1 MSKKFNYYIK
11 KLKFPFAM
19 LSFILSVVGSIQ
31 VYQGQFNS
39 FIKEVVVIIYSVIK
53 LFTFFP
59 TESVLAN
66 SPLAYELATWM
77 APITTVLGLFS
88 IFTNL
93 YNDSI
98 MALRH
103 INKDRLIVLGSNK
116 ESLTFIKNTISK
128 YPKKRIVCI
137 VDFEEEVDSEIYN
150 LLHVKILRLD
160 YSNPLAE
167 VNKLIIK
174 DEKIFKGKKIVSFEK
189 EPKSYYH
196 IQVLSKL
203 LEGYEGIELY
213 LRTESFR
220 IKEIVEE
227 SMDKIKNFN
236 INYFNIND
244 LMTNEFLQEFNVNN
258 TNGMKESWKDKKF
271 NNLEDIANQVSRAN
285 ILIIGYSH
293 IVNHV
298 LTSLSNLSVINPLKN
313 TKVTIIDQDAK
324 LKFEEFMDYK
334 TRLESVLEY
343 ELIELRNK
351 SRELEDVFREKSK
364 EEAFNAIFFCDED
377 DYTNLINMD
386 RIEKYIRN
394 LSVAVYSSENSDI
407 DTIYE
412 TLKSKIPS
420 LKIFGNVENIV
431 NYDVI
436 INESQL
442 EKAKNFNAYYNSI
455 TSEMMGYE
463 TSDKN
468 IEEQWDSLSN
478 VKKESSWNQSL
489 HQETK
494 HLLLDKFTELEIFEN
509 KSLPSFWKEK
519 LDGHSVDDQVNL
531 IENDIYMNYMTS
543 LEHKRW
549 NNFYYMRDFV
559 FGEVKDESNK
569 KHDCLIDNWED
580 FMSSKQRPKAIYD
593 FISTLALEE
602 K

>member
-11 KLKFPFAM
+11 RLKFPFAM

-150 LLHVKILRLD
+150 LLHVKLLRLD

-271 NNLEDIANQVSRAN
+271 NTLEDIANQVSRAN
-285 ILIIGYSH
+285 ILIIGYSD

-324 LKFEEFMDYK
+324 SKFEEFMDYK

-420 LKIFGNVENIV
+420 LKIFGNIENIV

-519 LDGHSVDDQVNL
+519 LDGHSVDDQVNI

-580 FMSSKQRPKAIYD
+580 FMLSKQRPKAIYD

-602 K
+602 

>member
-150 LLHVKILRLD
+150 LLHVKLLRLD

-324 LKFEEFMDYK
+324 SKFEEFMDYK

-420 LKIFGNVENIV
+420 LKIFGNIENIV

-519 LDGHSVDDQVNL
+519 LDGHSVDDQVNI

-580 FMSSKQRPKAIYD
+580 FMLSKQRPKAIYD

>member
-11 KLKFPFAM
+11 RLKFPFAM

-150 LLHVKILRLD
+150 LLHVKLLRLD

-324 LKFEEFMDYK
+324 SKFEEFMDYK

-420 LKIFGNVENIV
+420 LKIFGNIENIV

-519 LDGHSVDDQVNL
+519 LDGHSVDDQVNI

-580 FMSSKQRPKAIYD
+580 FMLSKQRPKAIYD

-602 K
+602 

>member
-324 LKFEEFMDYK
+324 SKFEEFMDYK

-420 LKIFGNVENIV
+420 LKIFGNIENIV

-519 LDGHSVDDQVNL
+519 LDGHSVDDQVNI